1 MLNVKNLVVSYGK
14 KEILHGVNLQVR
26 PHEIYGIVGESGS
39 GKSTLL
45 HSILGLMGREAIIH
59 QGEILF
65 QGKDLLKTGPREKR
79 LICGNEIAMVFQH
92 PSLSFDPVTTIGNQ
106 VYEAVR
112 MHRKASKAEVFDKM
126 ESLLADMNFTNTKR
140 ILASYPFELSGGMN
154 QRVALALAMINDPK
168 LLLADEPTSAL
179 DVTVQA
185 QVVELMMKLRDKYG
199 MTILIVTH
207 NIGVVSYM
215 ADQIAVM
222 YQGNIVEQGD
232 KFELL
237 TKPEHDYSRK
247 LISSVPVL
255 NNIKQEAGGNG
266 NE

>member
-14 KEILHGVNLQVR
+14 KEILHGIDLEVR

-45 HSILGLMGREAIIH
+45 HSILGLMGREAVIH
-59 QGEILF
+59 EGEIWF
-65 QGKDLLKTGPREKR
+65 QGKNLLNISNKEKR
-79 LICGNEIAMVFQH
+79 LMRGSSMAMVFQH
-92 PSLSFDPVTTIGNQ
+92 PSLSFDPVITIGNQ

-112 MHRKASKAEVFDKM
+112 MHRKASKAEVFEKM
-126 ESLLADMNFTNTKR
+126 EALLADMNFTDTKR
-140 ILASYPFELSGGMN
+140 ILTSYPFELSGGMN
-154 QRVALALAMINDPK
+154 QRVALALAMMNDPEI
-168 LLLADEPTSAL
+168 LLADEPTSAL

-185 QVVELMMKLRDKYG
+185 QVVDLMMKLRDKYG
-199 MTILIVTH
+199 TTILMVTH

-222 YQGNIVEQGD
+222 YQGRIVERGD
-232 KFELL
+232 KFKLL
-237 TKPEHDYSRK
+237 TQPEHEYSRR

-255 NNIKQEAGGNG
+255 KSSVLD
-266 NE
+266 